1 MSGDLTEHQRDRAQ
15 RQVVAF
21 DLVFE
26 DEPLQLRDQSPVT
39 ADDALEQAL
48 VSDDVQTEIIGSI
61 TDAGREHDRQIA
73 RMTALEEAVRDAH

>member
-1 MSGDLTEHQRDRAQ
+1 M
-15 RQVVAF
+15 
-21 DLVFE
+21 
-26 DEPLQLRDQSPVT
+26 T